1 MLRLEFS
8 GNVSTDFFK
17 VADCTG
23 VQRYRRG
30 AKGEIDR
37 QVFRSSVHGYEL
49 VLFLE
54 EQLGKFV
61 GEIVGHV
68 SVDNQHV
75 GNTQRVDRLVNALV
89 HAGWHRER
97 GKDGLA
103 LDGVFTLFFRK
114 RKNAD
119 GARCRQAHDRAGWGA
134 NAPETRINVAVAQGV
149 GRLVKVKTL
158 CAEIVLG
165 DAVAF
170 ENGTRVDFGSAT
182 RGTDRYALAL
192 EVLQRLDIAV
202 AREHDLNH
210 VRVNGSQSTGVFDLA
225 TAFELALTVV
235 CLVGGVC
242 QNQSH
247 TGVTTMDQG
256 HVFYRCTGNFSYG
269 TVAIKIL
276 TDDFGKTATDWVV
289 HPARSASGDRQGFT
303 RLC

>member
-61 GEIVGHV
+61 GEVFGHV

-75 GNTQRVDRLVNALV
+75 GNTQGFDGLVNALV
-89 HAGWHRER
+89 HASRHRER

-103 LDGVFTLFFRK
+103 LDGIFTLFFGK

-119 GARCRQAHDRAGWGA
+119 GARSRQAHDGAGWGA
-134 NAPETRINVAVAQGV
+134 NAPETRIDIPVSQGV

-165 DAVAF
+165 NTIAF
-170 ENGTRVDFGSAT
+170 QHSTRVDFSSAT
-182 RGTDRYALAL
+182 RSAHRYALAL
-192 EVLQRLDIAV
+192 KILQR
-202 AREHDLNH
+202 
-210 VRVNGSQSTGVFDLA
+210 
-225 TAFELALTVV
+225 
-235 CLVGGVC
+235 
-242 QNQSH
+242 
-247 TGVTTMDQG
+247 
-256 HVFYRCTGNFSYG
+256 
-269 TVAIKIL
+269 
-276 TDDFGKTATDWVV
+276 
-289 HPARSASGDRQGFT
+289 
-303 RLC
+303 